1 VTPTPAPPPTA
12 RTKRPLVP
20 PAVALFLR
28 LAIVAGLLTWIA
40 TRVDFIAFGRTL
52 AAADP
57 RFLIAAGLAVLLG
70 HASASLRWHRLLRAA
85 GSTWRFGRTA
95 AVYAAGIFLGLF
107 IPTGVGGDVYRLAR
121 VSGSGAGLARGGATI
136 LIERAVGLLAL
147 LLVGTGFV
155 FAQEGTRPWGV
166 PLVLGALGGIAGL
179 VALSVP
185 GGPERLAR
193 LLDGLPGPG
202 PSLAARVRDAFPR
215 DVMDRLRGAL
225 PGTLLLSM
233 LNHVLLIVV
242 AVLLARGLGLS
253 APWPAVAAA
262 VPLVMLA
269 AQVPI
274 TPGGIGVREAG
285 FVYFL
290 GRVGVAEEAAL
301 ALALGWAALLYLVG
315 LLAALGLLGD
325 RDRGA
330 AAATS
335 PPPPPQ

>member
-1 VTPTPAPPPTA
+1 V
-12 RTKRPLVP
+12 KRPLVP
-20 PAVALFLR
+20 PAVALILR
-28 LAIVAGLLTWIA
+28 LAIVAALLAWIA
-40 TRVDFIAFGRTL
+40 TRVDFVAFGRTL
-52 AAADP
+52 AAADR
-57 RFLIAAGLAVLLG
+57 RFLAAAGCAILLG
-70 HASASLRWHRLLRAA
+70 HVSASLRWHRLLRAA
-85 GSTWRFGRTA
+85 GSTWRFARTV

-121 VSGSGAGLARGGATI
+121 VGGSGAGLARGGATI

-155 FAQEGTRPWGV
+155 FAQAGTRPWGV
-166 PLVLGALGGIAGL
+166 PLVLGAIAGIAGL

-202 PSLAARVRDAFPR
+202 PSLAARVRDGFPR
-215 DVMDRLRGAL
+215 EIMDRLRGAL

-233 LNHVLLIVV
+233 LNHVLLIIV
-242 AVLLARGLGLS
+242 AVLLARGLGLT
-253 APWPAVAAA
+253 APWPAIAAA
-262 VPLVMLA
+262 VPLVLLA
-269 AQVPI
+269 SQVPI

-290 GRVGVAEEAAL
+290 GRVGIAEEPAL
-301 ALALGWAALLYLVG
+301 ALALGWAALLYLIG

-325 RDRGA
+325 RDA
-330 AAATS
+330 APAPS
-335 PPPPPQ
+335 PQR